1 MKRYYVVNS
10 DGLPLSNQQYNGY
23 TYMQV
28 IERVQREI
36 EECVKLFGG
45 IYSDYIEWFEVL
57 DNNFDIVNDAK
68 QAF

>member
-1 MKRYYVVNS
+1 MKRYYVANS
-10 DGLPLSNQQYNGY
+10 DGLPLSNQQNNGY
-23 TYMQV
+23 TYLQV

-36 EECVKLFGG
+36 EECVKLFSGE
-45 IYSDYIEWFEVL
+45 YSDYIEWFEVL

>member
-1 MKRYYVVNS
+1 MKRYYVVHS
-10 DGLPLSNQQYNGY
+10 GGLPISNQPNNGY
-23 TYMQV
+23 TYLQV

-36 EECVKLFGG
+36 
-45 IYSDYIEWFEVL
+45 EVL